1 MAKGRQEEIIRAA
14 AKRFSRH
21 GFGKTT
27 LEEIARDVRI
37 GKPTIYHYFKSKDE
51 LFYSSITFQS
61 SQFIEDIKAIFNN
74 QDLPVGARLLEYFAF
89 KESVHQRYSLLYD
102 LMLSLFKDDS
112 MEKEKQILQNLLQ
125 KESEVVGLILSSIY
139 TGRIESMNLSLP
151 FYIVHLSWGLLF
163 SNILK
168 EFNAEGK
175 SASMKELTFKSLE
188 TILS

>member
-1 MAKGRQEEIIRAA
+1 LAKQRQEEIVRAA

-27 LEEIARDVRI
+27 LDEIARDVRI

-51 LFYSSITFQS
+51 LYYSSIDFQS

-89 KESVHQRYSLLYD
+89 KETINHRYKLLYD
-102 LMLSLFKDDS
+102 LVLALLKDDTL
-112 MEKEKQILQNLLQ
+112 EKEKVILKNLL
-125 KESEVVGLILSSIY
+125 KTETEVVGLILNSIY

-151 FYIVHLSWGLLF
+151 YYVVHLSWGLLF
-163 SNILK
+163 SSLVK
-168 EFNAEGK
+168 EFYEDAK
-175 SASMKELTFKSLE
+175 SVNMKELFFKSLE
-188 TILS
+188 TTLS

>member
-1 MAKGRQEEIIRAA
+1 LAKGRQEEIIRAA
-14 AKRFSRH
+14 AKRFGRH

-37 GKPTIYHYFKSKDE
+37 GKPTIYHYFNSKND

-112 MEKEKQILQNLLQ
+112 LEKEKQILQDLLK

-168 EFNAEGK
+168 EFNPESK
-175 SASMKELTFKSLE
+175 SASMKELMFKSLE

>member
-1 MAKGRQEEIIRAA
+1 MAKQRQVEIVRAA

-27 LEEIARDVRI
+27 LDEIARDVRI

-51 LFYSSITFQS
+51 LYYSSIDFQS

-89 KESVHQRYSLLYD
+89 KETINHRYKLLYD
-102 LMLSLFKDDS
+102 LVLALLKDDTL
-112 MEKEKQILQNLLQ
+112 EKEKVIIKNLL
-125 KESEVVGLILSSIY
+125 KTETEVVGLILNSIY

-151 FYIVHLSWGLLF
+151 YYIVHLSWGLLF
-163 SNILK
+163 SSLVK
-168 EFNAEGK
+168 EFYEDAK
-175 SASMKELTFKSLE
+175 SVNMKELFFKSLE
-188 TILS
+188 TTLS

>member
-14 AKRFSRH
+14 SKRFARH
-21 GFGKTT
+21 GFNKTT

-74 QDLPVGARLLEYFAF
+74 QELPVGARLLEYFAF
-89 KESVHQRYSLLYD
+89 KESIYQRYNLLYN

-112 MEKEKQILQNLLQ
+112 LEKEKQIFQSLLQ
-125 KESEVVGLILSSIY
+125 KETEVVGLILSSIY
-139 TGRIESMNLSLP
+139 TGRIESMNPSLP
-151 FYIVHLSWGLLF
+151 FYIVHLSWGLMF
-163 SNILK
+163 STLIK
-168 EFNAEGK
+168 EFN
-175 SASMKELTFKSLE
+175 SDSRSVNMKDLMFKSLE
-188 TILS
+188 TLLS

>member
-1 MAKGRQEEIIRAA
+1 MAKGRQEDIIRAA
-14 AKRFSRH
+14 AKRFARH
-21 GFGKTT
+21 GFNKTT
-27 LEEIARDVRI
+27 LDEIARDVRI

-89 KESVHQRYSLLYD
+89 KESVHQRYSLLYN

-151 FYIVHLSWGLLF
+151 FYIVHLSWGLMF
-163 SNILK
+163 SNVLK
-168 EFNAEGK
+168 EFSAEGK
-175 SASMKELTFKSLE
+175 SVSMKELLFKSLE